1 MQDEEIKEEQKIQA
15 EVEKK
20 SSQEEPE
27 AMEDED
33 NQSELD
39 RSIEYIDEDLLA
51 EMDGDDGME
60 ESDDDFKTMKES
72 EFGEDDQQ
80 YMDGHILEENAV
92 IQNDSQCQLE
102 LVHQDHIYTVA
113 NVPTAPYNTFISGDG
128 DDKCYVWNIVPEG
141 NTYKC
146 VKRSELPGHTET
158 VEFIK
163 FNHDGKLL
171 VTGGMNNVLR
181 VWSAD
186 KNMEFTVK
194 CKLENG
200 PAETDDIL
208 FVEWHPKG
216 NALICGGKDFMIWL
230 MNGATGD
237 FLASFSGHEDEVL
250 AA

>member
-1 MQDEEIKEEQKIQA
+1 
-15 EVEKK
+15 
-20 SSQEEPE
+20 
-27 AMEDED
+27 
-33 NQSELD
+33 
-39 RSIEYIDEDLLA
+39 LA
-51 EMDGDDGME
+51 EMDGDDGAE

-72 EFGEDDQQ
+72 DFGEDDQE
-80 YMDGHILEENAV
+80 YMEGEILETNAI

-102 LVHQDHIYTVA
+102 LVHQDHVYCVT
-113 NVPTAPYNTFISGDG
+113 NVPVAPFNTFISGDG
-128 DDKCYVWNIVPEG
+128 DDKCFVWSIVPDG
-141 NTYKC
+141 QTYKC
-146 VKRSELPGHTET
+146 VKKSELPGHNET

-163 FNHDGKLL
+163 FNHDGKLV